1 MKYTDKEA
9 LGEIL
14 KRSETVS
21 RRRKMRTYKNVAS
34 VGVVLFA
41 GLVVMLTV
49 FPPQVSAA
57 YSTGTLYGAFLLSR
71 EAGGYVL
78 AGVVTFVLGVIVT
91 VCAYKYRKLKKT
103 EEEILFFIQQKDV
116 TEKKQNE

>member
-1 MKYTDKEA
+1 MKYTDKES

-34 VGVVLFA
+34 MSAVLFA
-41 GLVVMLTV
+41 GLAALITV
-49 FPPQVSAA
+49 FPPQVSVS
-57 YSTGTLYGAFLLSR
+57 YSSETLYGAFLLSR

-78 AGVVTFVLGVIVT
+78 AGVVAFVLGVTFT
-91 VCAYKYRKLKKT
+91 VFIYKYRKLKKT
-103 EEEILFFIQQKDV
+103 EEKMQERK
-116 TEKKQNE
+116 